1 MFRLLKLVMISA
13 ISFQHPLL
21 PSTIVPDEQQRFES
35 SDEAK
40 EFYKHY
46 AGKAGFSVRVTK
58 SGIRKSVLEMS
69 CNRQGHWDFYK
80 PEEERVREKMSMRCE
95 CKAFV
100 KVKRNMKK
108 KYWFFERIKLEHN
121 HPLNPS
127 PTYTQYLR
135 TQKSKDPVVMGI
147 VDQMHRCDAS
157 HNTTV
162 NMLSELYGGR
172 QNFTFT
178 EMDLKNR

>member
-1 MFRLLKLVMISA
+1 ML
-13 ISFQHPLL
+13 FQDPLL
-21 PSTIVPDEQQRFES
+21 PATIVPDEERRFAS

-40 EFYKHY
+40 EFYYPY
-46 AGKAGFSVRVTK
+46 AGKAGFSVRITK
-58 SGIRKSVLEMS
+58 HRKTVLELS
-69 CNRQGHWDFYK
+69 FNRQGHWDYYK
-80 PEEERVREKMSMRCE
+80 PGEEKVREKMSMRCK

-100 KVKRNMKK
+100 KIKK
-108 KYWFFERIKLEHN
+108 NEKKGYWFFERIRLEHT

-127 PTYTQYLR
+127 PTYTQFLR
-135 TQKSKDPVVMGI
+135 KQKSKDPVVMGI

-162 NMLSELYGGR
+162 NVLSELYGGR

-178 EMDLKNR
+178 EMDLKNRYCLHNEIYAN